1 MTRKRRTKSN
11 GKRKSPAY
19 FGIHWPTLNRAL
31 TGLEHQAERAYKQVK
46 TWPNDL
52 QKVLSNDW
60 TTRDLI
66 EYAAKQRDNVEHE
79 VRRIAKDIV
88 HTLKEAHFLSK
99 KERLVRDAQKNLEVI
114 LKKVRK
120 NPMVVQAKDLA
131 VNQSGHL
138 LEALNVPSRKDVSLL
153 NNRLSQIEKR
163 LTQYT

>member
-1 MTRKRRTKSN
+1 MRR
-11 GKRKSPAY
+11 
-19 FGIHWPTLNRAL
+19 L
-31 TGLEHQAERAYKQVK
+31 
-46 TWPNDL
+46 
-52 QKVLSNDW
+52 
-60 TTRDLI
+60 
-66 EYAAKQRDNVEHE
+66 
-79 VRRIAKDIV
+79 AKDIV

-153 NNRLSQIEKR
+153 NKRLSQIEKR
-163 LTQYT
+163 LTQYTRTTTTNPPTDA